1 MQDGKNSLSRLSLTL
16 NNLSADDTADLFNT
30 LNAVLKIGTAENL
43 NMQIGTTAVNAL
55 IGTKDAIG
63 FAYSM
68 KAIGAKSFDFGTV
81 SDIDLFI
88 VY

>member
-1 MQDGKNSLSRLSLTL
+1 M
-16 NNLSADDTADLFNT
+16 
-30 LNAVLKIGTAENL
+30 
-43 NMQIGTTAVNAL
+43 AVNAL
-55 IGTKDAIG
+55 IGTKDTIG

>member
-1 MQDGKNSLSRLSLTL
+1 M
-16 NNLSADDTADLFNT
+16 
-30 LNAVLKIGTAENL
+30 LKIGTAENL

-55 IGTKDAIG
+55 IGTKDNLG

-68 KAIGAKSFDFGTV
+68 KAIGAKSFGFCTI
-81 SDIDLFI
+81 SDIDLFV